1 MQKSASAMARWAR
14 GETLDDSL
22 LGELAQD
29 FDQLL
34 EAELAAV
41 RRQADEGQGD
51 AALGRL
57 TKLNAF
63 ASAAAVQR
71 PSLVEIISGKANR
84 FREAL
89 EAVGRALG
97 AVEFSISFGL
107 PAGVS
112 VSLTFVVK
120 PQDSGKNSAGD

>member
-1 MQKSASAMARWAR
+1 MEKSGRVMARWER
-14 GETLDDSL
+14 GETLDEGL
-22 LGELAQD
+22 LSELAQD

-41 RRQADEGQGD
+41 QRQADAGQGD

-89 EAVGRALG
+89 EAVGQALG

-107 PAGVS
+107 PTGVS

-120 PQDSGKNSAGD
+120 PQNAGKSSAGD